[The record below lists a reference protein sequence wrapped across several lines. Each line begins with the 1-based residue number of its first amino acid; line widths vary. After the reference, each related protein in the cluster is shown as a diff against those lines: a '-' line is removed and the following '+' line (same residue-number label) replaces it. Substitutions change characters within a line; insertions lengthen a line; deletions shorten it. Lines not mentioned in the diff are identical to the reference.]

1 MDADAKSKTPG
12 ESCVSHRAASLASFL
27 QTAVQ
32 AFMRRQ
38 VHTSLLFLHFL
49 RESPPE
55 SLIRFIKGG
64 FVRLKGDA
72 SEWARCRLCQDSS
85 LRLRGRWSAVAR
97 CERQRGGFLR
107 SLEQR
112 GKRFDVGVSP
122 RRFFYGSVVKR
133 CSTVLDVQS
142 LSLKSGGEAWRGARM
157 APLPD
162 EPFRMCYG
170 C

>member
-1 MDADAKSKTPG
+1 MKSKTPG

-64 FVRLKGDA
+64 FVRLKDDA
-72 SEWARCRLCQDSS
+72 SEW
-85 LRLRGRWSAVAR
+85 GPMSAMPRQLPAL
-97 CERQRGGFLR
+97 ERAMERGGEVRKATRRVPAFVGT
-107 SLEQR
+107 R
-112 GKRFDVGVSP
+112 GKRFDVGCRRGVS
-122 RRFFYGSVVKR
+122 SMA
-133 CSTVLDVQS
+133 
-142 LSLKSGGEAWRGARM
+142 AW
-157 APLPD
+157 
-162 EPFRMCYG
+162 
-170 C
+170 